1 MVRIFILENSQA
13 ALVQTDALSLS
24 PSPWDTLGI
33 QNHSGVLEASGFQ
46 TGFSYLGD
54 DALKTIL

>member
-1 MVRIFILENSQA
+1 M
-13 ALVQTDALSLS
+13 QTDALSLS